1 MDQIARCRYSRSGTF
16 RYHPQ
21 CRSVYSRIRRK
32 MVLMAKPER
41 KLSLAPLSFDEAVTD
56 ILKIK
61 PEPNTTVL

>member
-1 MDQIARCRYSRSGTF
+1 
-16 RYHPQ
+16 
-21 CRSVYSRIRRK
+21 

>member
-1 MDQIARCRYSRSGTF
+1 
-16 RYHPQ
+16 
-21 CRSVYSRIRRK
+21 

-61 PEPNTTVL
+61 PVPKASKKTQKAKKRRTDA